1 MSSYIDV
8 ILKTE
13 TPRTNDRGNQVYS
26 GFIGS
31 RDRLEFD
38 FGACSSENGYK
49 QYDTE
54 QDAWYFG
61 VWVHVEK
68 RMTVTYAEGDLTV
81 TTCPTLESFRF
92 ELEDMEKF
100 YGPAPHC
107 AVGIDA
113 DGTVT
118 KFYDERPKV

>member
-8 ILKTE
+8 IMKTE
-13 TPRTNDRGNQVYS
+13 TPWTNKRGNQVYS

-38 FGACSSENGYK
+38 FGSCSAENGWK
-49 QYDTE
+49 QFDTD

-61 VWVHVEK
+61 VWVNIEK

-81 TTCPTLESFRF
+81 VVCPSLETFRA
-92 ELEDMEKF
+92 ELEDAEKF
-100 YGPAPHC
+100 YGSPPPAFI
-107 AVGIDA
+107 VIDG
-113 DGTVT
+113 DGKVT
-118 KFYDERPKV
+118 QIYDERPKV